1 MKKKKNSETKQK
13 HSTFGEKRLKRANPL
28 KGSQI
33 NANEWER
40 GQMERKQ
47 ANVFLLFFIC
57 TFQIHLLRERTN
69 IELILTTN

>member
-13 HSTFGEKRLKRANPL
+13 HSTFGEKGRPRLKRANPL

-47 ANVFLLFFIC
+47 ANVFLL
-57 TFQIHLLRERTN
+57 LLIEKIQQAFVERKDKLN
-69 IELILTTN
+69 LS